1 MNRKNLVVEQ
11 ALKFASVAAVSALFL
26 TGCGQAT
33 DASGSKSVESN
44 TEASETNV
52 DINELL
58 AQRDDLAASLG
69 DGFVQSW
76 ITDGKLNVSVTKD
89 VDGSAAKSS
98 GAVVHVVDYS
108 AAQLREGITN
118 IMKWQA
124 ELDDPLRTS
133 IYGYSLNPS
142 NGGLALSADP
152 SHLEELKKK
161 LQADKPAGDIPVEFR
176 EGTGLAT
183 PAATN

>member
-1 MNRKNLVVEQ
+1 M
-11 ALKFASVAAVSALFL
+11 
-26 TGCGQAT
+26 
-33 DASGSKSVESN
+33 
-44 TEASETNV
+44 

-58 AQRDDLAASLG
+58 AQRDELAASLG

-76 ITDGKLNVSVTKD
+76 IADGKLNVSVTKD
-89 VDGSAAKSS
+89 VNASAAENA

-108 AAQLREGITN
+108 AAQLRDGITD
-118 IMKWQA
+118 IMKWQS
-124 ELDDPLRTS
+124 ELEDPLRTS
-133 IYGYSLNPS
+133 IYSYSLNPS

-161 LQADKPAGDIPVEFR
+161 LEADKPAGDIPVELR

-183 PAATN
+183 PASTN